1 MPSTSGEEQRDSKT
15 GAGMSAGL
23 RLAVF
28 GVPALLIVA
37 FVGLMAWGLSNRSP
51 VTGLSGATVVGHPA
65 KDLTVQLFDG
75 EPLTLSHLAGT
86 PVVLNFWASWC
97 TPCRDEAPGLERAW
111 KIYRGQGVTFLG
123 INLQDSDEA
132 ARSHLAEFGVT
143 YPNGPDPSGTI
154 TVDYGVIGLPVTFFV
169 GRDGIVQRRW
179 VGAMPEWQL
188 VAWVEALAAGSAMPG
203 DAEGQDLD
211 RFSKLDD
218 GPGE

>member
-1 MPSTSGEEQRDSKT
+1 
-15 GAGMSAGL
+15 MSSGL

-28 GVPALLIVA
+28 GVPALLILA
-37 FVGLMAWGLSNRSP
+37 FVGLMAWGLSNRSA
-51 VTGLSGATVVGHPA
+51 VTGLSGATVVGQPA
-65 KDLTVQLFDG
+65 KDFTVQLFDG
-75 EPLTLSHLAGT
+75 EPLTLSQLEGT

-97 TPCRDEAPGLERAW
+97 TPCRDEAQGLERVW
-111 KIYRGQGVTFLG
+111 KTYRTQGVTFVG
-123 INLQDSDEA
+123 VNLQDSEEA
-132 ARSHLAEFGVT
+132 ARSHLSEFGVT

-169 GRDGIVQRRW
+169 GRDGIVERRW

-211 RFSKLDD
+211 RFSKLDEE
-218 GPGE
+218 PSE

>member
-1 MPSTSGEEQRDSKT
+1 
-15 GAGMSAGL
+15 MSAGL
-23 RLAVF
+23 RLVIF

-37 FVGLMAWGLSNRSP
+37 FIGLMAWGLSNRSP
-51 VTGLSGATVVGHPA
+51 VTGLSGATVVGQPA
-65 KDLTVQLFDG
+65 KDFTVRSFDG
-75 EPLTLSHLAGT
+75 GQLTLSEFEGT

-97 TPCRDEAPGLERAW
+97 TPCRDEAPGLERVW
-111 KIYRGQGVTFLG
+111 KAYRDQGVTFLG

-169 GRDGIVQRRW
+169 GRDGVVERRW

-188 VAWVEALAAGSAMPG
+188 TAWVEALASGSALPG
-203 DAEGQDLD
+203 DAEGQSLD
-211 RFSKLDD
+211 QFWELDD
-218 GPGE
+218 APGE